1 MAETQFRQTPS
12 RVPLF
17 KTMQKVPAGLMLIPL
32 ALGVLINSF
41 APDALKIGG
50 FTQALFKDGAL
61 ALIALL
67 IFATGAQITRSQS
80 GQADDSTTTLE
91 LLCNT

>member
-1 MAETQFRQTPS
+1 MAEMQLRQGPS

-17 KTMQKVPAGLMLIPL
+17 RTMQKVPAGLMLIPL
-32 ALGVLINSF
+32 ALGVLVNSF
-41 APDALKIGG
+41 APEALKIGG

-67 IFATGAQITRSQS
+67 IFATGAQITGTVSY
-80 GQADDSTTTLE
+80 THLTLP
-91 LLCNT
+91 TKA

>member
-1 MAETQFRQTPS
+1 MAETQFRQGPS

-32 ALGVLINSF
+32 VLGVLINSF
-41 APDALKIGG
+41 APDALRIGG

-61 ALIALL
+61 APVRPAVRRRSLL
-67 IFATGAQITRSQS
+67 VRTTGCPFLGVVRV
-80 GQADDSTTTLE
+80 TLH
-91 LLCNT
+91 NS